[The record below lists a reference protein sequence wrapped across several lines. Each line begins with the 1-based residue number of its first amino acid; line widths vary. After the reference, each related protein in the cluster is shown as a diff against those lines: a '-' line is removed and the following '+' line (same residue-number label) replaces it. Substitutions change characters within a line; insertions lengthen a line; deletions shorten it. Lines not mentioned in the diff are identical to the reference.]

1 MSEDVDEIRKQKARE
16 LMAAL
21 DSEDD
26 DERKAAE
33 EMMPWAYRFTT
44 MGHNEDGEEVG
55 VFQILQQGQVIAM
68 TQDHRFAELVTDQL
82 NRLALVVDSGILDGE
97 WP

>member
-1 MSEDVDEIRKQKARE
+1 MSEDVDEIRRQKARE

-21 DSEDD
+21 NSDD
-26 DERKAAE
+26 DAERKAAE
-33 EMMPWAYRFTT
+33 EVLPWAYRFTIA
-44 MGHNEDGEEVG
+44 GHDDDGNEIG
-55 VFQILQQGQVIAM
+55 VFHILQQNNVIAM

-82 NRLALVVDSGILDGE
+82 NRLALIVDSGILDGE

>member
-21 DSEDD
+21 DSDD
-26 DERKAAE
+26 DDIREKAE
-33 EMMPWAYRFTT
+33 EMMPWSYRFTI
-44 MGHNEDGEEVG
+44 MGHDDDGKEIG
-55 VFQILQQGQVIAM
+55 VFQILQQGNIIAM
-68 TQDHRFAELVTDQL
+68 SQDHRFAELVTDQL

>member
-16 LMAAL
+16 LIAAL

-33 EMMPWAYRFTT
+33 EMMPWAYRFTI
-44 MGHNEDGEEVG
+44 MGHNEDG

-82 NRLALVVDSGILDGE
+82 NRLALLADSGILDGE

>member
-1 MSEDVDEIRKQKARE
+1 MSEDVDEIRKQKARD

-21 DSEDD
+21 DSDD
-26 DERKAAE
+26 EAERKAAE
-33 EMMPWAYRFTT
+33 DVLPWAYRFTVA
-44 MGHNEDGEEVG
+44 GHNDDGDEVG
-55 VFQILQQGQVIAM
+55 VFQILQQGNVIAM